1 MRFLVLGLVFILM
14 SSQGCKSSQNNGS
27 TDANG
32 TSTSGTTGGTEA
44 QAPQQ
49 AVAKNRLGIPLS
61 LPYANDLDVYNSIV
75 CRLGKMDD
83 MNPDMELFRQRGE
96 MINKLME
103 WEKKLSGAELEEFQ
117 KWAAVASDAAW
128 CR

>member
-1 MRFLVLGLVFILM
+1 MRILVLGLVFIVM
-14 SSQGCKSSQNNGS
+14 SSQGCKSAQNNGS
-27 TDANG
+27 TDAGG
-32 TSTSGTTGGTEA
+32 TGVSSGTGTEA

-61 LPYANDLDVYNSIV
+61 LPYAGDLDAYNTIV
-75 CRLGKMDD
+75 CKLGKMDD

-103 WEKKLSGAELEEFQ
+103 WEKKLNGKELEEYQ
-117 KWAAVASDAAW
+117 KWAAVASDASW
-128 CR
+128 CH